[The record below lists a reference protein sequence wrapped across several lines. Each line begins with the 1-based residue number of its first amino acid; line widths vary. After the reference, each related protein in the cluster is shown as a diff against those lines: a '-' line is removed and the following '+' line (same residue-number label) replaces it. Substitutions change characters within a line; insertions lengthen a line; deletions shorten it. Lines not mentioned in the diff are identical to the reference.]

1 MARTKSPTA
10 QITVRVPRGVKVS
23 RAVFADATRA
33 AQDVIDSKVRF
44 AALSQ
49 QLAENGIR
57 LSADQLAELASGK
70 KKAAPVAAPAAA
82 APAPAA
88 AAAAAPK
95 KRKGIRRR
103 TVLTDAQRKEVVADL
118 KGGATVNATAGKF
131 KCSPQTVMIIKGK
144 AGLVKKKTAKKKAAK
159 RK

>member
-70 KKAAPVAAPAAA
+70 KKAAPAPAPAAA
-82 APAPAA
+82 APAA

>member
-23 RAVFADATRA
+23 RAVLADATRA
-33 AQDVIDSKVRF
+33 AQGVIDSKLRF
-44 AALSQ
+44 TALSQ
-49 QLAENGIR
+49 ELAANGIR
-57 LSADQLAELASGK
+57 LSAEQLSELASGK
-70 KKAAPVAAPAAA
+70 KKAAPAPAAPAAA
-82 APAPAA
+82 APAK
-88 AAAAAPK
+88 AAAPK
-95 KRKGIRRR
+95 KRKGRRRR

-118 KGGATVNATAGKF
+118 KGGATVNATAKKF

-144 AGLVKKKTAKKKAAK
+144 AGLVKKKTAKKKAGK

>member
-1 MARTKSPTA
+1 MARTKSPTT

-23 RAVFADATRA
+23 RAVLADATRA
-33 AQDVIDSKVRF
+33 AQGVIDSKVRF

-49 QLAENGIR
+49 ELAENGIR
-57 LSADQLAELASGK
+57 LSAEQLAELASGK
-70 KKAAPVAAPAAA
+70 KKAAPAA
-82 APAPAA
+82 APAK
-88 AAAAAPK
+88 AAAPK
-95 KRKGIRRR
+95 KSKGRRRR

-118 KGGATVNATAGKF
+118 KGGTTVSATAKKF

-144 AGLVKKKTAKKKAAK
+144 AGLVKKKTAKKKTAKK